1 MQYFFYLRLLQS
13 MSSRERAFPRT
24 TTSVEIITFNMNKNP
39 LALGEVLSC
48 VRKESD
54 LIIICL
60 QESDLRLENC
70 KRKICSFFENYEC
83 KDEVEHGVRFI
94 ACVQMFVLQH
104 KKVCETFTFSHE
116 SMPFSFSIQN
126 PLSYRPWK
134 GAVFLKCNSQKF
146 CRPFVFV
153 GAHFHAH
160 EGEKNV
166 KLRQADFNQVQTFLC
181 EYYTQCDWSLFGD
194 LNFRSSANTPDEFQR
209 YLDNKQAI
217 EHDFGGSHTYK
228 VDVRHRNQFDAA
240 RMRSRTDRVC
250 HNNTADVEID
260 DYGIVKTPVARDT
273 VAGAGSDHYP
283 VFETFRIMH
292 KPAATLSPSVFLV
305 AESAPTAAR
314 ENYGVSGVPVG
325 ST

>member
-1 MQYFFYLRLLQS
+1 

-116 SMPFSFSIQN
+116 RMPFSFSIQN

-166 KLRQADFNQVQTFLC
+166 RLRQKDFEQIETHLRKYYAD
-181 EYYTQCDWSLFGD
+181 CDWSLFGD
-194 LNFRSSANTPDEFQR
+194 LNFRRAQNAPDEFQQ
-209 YLDNKQAI
+209 YLQNHKVI
-217 EHDFGGSHTYK
+217 EHNFSETTPNTYK
-228 VDVRHRNQFDAA
+228 VKVHHRKEFDDT
-240 RMRSRTDRVC
+240 RIPSRTDRIL
-250 HNNTADVEID
+250 HNNTENIEID
-260 DYGIVKTPVARDT
+260 EYGTVKTHDAPDT
-273 VAGAGSDHYP
+273 IAGAGSDHYP